1 MLNEKDQMKVCL
13 AVGYM
18 YSTLQQI
25 KSYCESYTN
34 TTIKNMATNG
44 INFARDQL
52 KDVDWNVTSNQTLKN
67 KKNNKINRINEI
79 NRYDEDDDIEWFQK

>member
-1 MLNEKDQMKVCL
+1 MRVCL
-13 AVGYM
+13 AIGYM

-25 KSYCESYTN
+25 KSYCESYSN

-44 INFARDQL
+44 IDFARGQL

>member
-1 MLNEKDQMKVCL
+1 MLNENDQMKVCL
-13 AVGYM
+13 AIGYM

-34 TTIKNMATNG
+34 TTAKNMAING

-52 KDVDWNVTSNQTLKN
+52 KDVDWDAIPNITKN
-67 KKNNKINRINEI
+67 KKNDKA
-79 NRYDEDDDIEWFQK
+79 NRYDEDEEKDIEWFQK

>member
-13 AVGYM
+13 AIGYM

-25 KSYCESYTN
+25 KSYCESYKN
-34 TTIKNMATNG
+34 TTIMNMTTNG

-52 KDVDWNVTSNQTLKN
+52 KDVDWNVNIKPN
-67 KKNNKINRINEI
+67 IKK
-79 NRYDEDDDIEWFQK
+79 QKE

>member
-13 AVGYM
+13 AIGYM

-25 KSYCESYTN
+25 KNYCESYPN

-44 INFARDQL
+44 IDFARDQL
-52 KDVDWNVTSNQTLKN
+52 KDVNWDVISNQTLKN
-67 KKNNKINRINEI
+67 KKNNKINKYVEDNED
-79 NRYDEDDDIEWFQK
+79 DEDDIEWFQK

>member
-1 MLNEKDQMKVCL
+1 MLNENDQMKVCL
-13 AVGYM
+13 AIGYM

-44 INFARDQL
+44 ISFARDQL
-52 KDVDWNVTSNQTLKN
+52 KDVNWDTMPNITKN
-67 KKNNKINRINEI
+67 KKNSEG
-79 NRYDEDDDIEWFQK
+79 NRYTEDDEDDIEWFQK

>member
-1 MLNEKDQMKVCL
+1 MRVCL
-13 AVGYM
+13 AIGYM

-34 TTIKNMATNG
+34 TTAKNMAING

-52 KDVDWNVTSNQTLKN
+52 KDVDWDAIPNITKN
-67 KKNNKINRINEI
+67 KKNDKA
-79 NRYDEDDDIEWFQK
+79 NRYDEDEEKDIEWFQK

>member
-25 KSYCESYTN
+25 KNYCESYTN

-44 INFARDQL
+44 IDFARDQL
-52 KDVDWNVTSNQTLKN
+52 KDVDWNVISNKTLKN
-67 KKNNKINRINEI
+67 KKNNKINKYVKDNED
-79 NRYDEDDDIEWFQK
+79 DEDDIEWFQK

>member
-13 AVGYM
+13 AIGYM

-44 INFARDQL
+44 IDFARGQL
-52 KDVDWNVTSNQTLKN
+52 QDVDWNTMSNIIKS
-67 KKNNKINRINEI
+67 KKNNKA
-79 NRYDEDDDIEWFQK
+79 NRYDEDEEEDIEWFQK

>member
-13 AVGYM
+13 AIGYM

-34 TTIKNMATNG
+34 TTVKNMATNG

-52 KDVDWNVTSNQTLKN
+52 KDVNWDAISNQTLKN
-67 KKNNKINRINEI
+67 NKNNKINK
-79 NRYDEDDDIEWFQK
+79 YDEDDIEWFHK

>member
-13 AVGYM
+13 AIGYM

-25 KSYCESYTN
+25 KSYCESYKDTP
-34 TTIKNMATNG
+34 IKSMATNG

-52 KDVDWNVTSNQTLKN
+52 KDVDWDAIPNITKN
-67 KKNNKINRINEI
+67 KKNNKA
-79 NRYDEDDDIEWFQK
+79 NRYDEDEEEDIEWFQK

>member
-1 MLNEKDQMKVCL
+1 MKVCL
-13 AVGYM
+13 AIGYM

-34 TTIKNMATNG
+34 TTAKNMAING

-52 KDVDWNVTSNQTLKN
+52 KDVDWDAIPNITKN
-67 KKNNKINRINEI
+67 KKNDKA
-79 NRYDEDDDIEWFQK
+79 NRYDEDEEKDIEWFQK